1 MPRLFF
7 ALWPDDSARSALA
20 PLARRVAG
28 EGGGRPV
35 PAMNLHLTLAFL
47 GEVAPE
53 RVEAARSAASGIHG
67 ERFEL
72 VLDRV
77 GAFRRAGVGW
87 AGPARAPRA
96 LLELQSALDSALR
109 AAGFTLEDRP
119 FAPHLTLARKLGRP
133 VAATSIEPVA
143 WFVGRFA
150 LVESARDERAYRDVA
165 TWELGKGN

>member
-1 MPRLFF
+1 VPRLFF
-7 ALWPDDSARSALA
+7 ALWPDDSARAALA
-20 PLARRVAG
+20 PLAKRVAG

-35 PAMNLHLTLAFL
+35 PAPNLHLTLAFL
-47 GEVAPE
+47 GEVAPD
-53 RVEAARSAASGIHG
+53 RVEAAKSAASGIRG

-87 AGPARAPRA
+87 AGPAQAPRA
-96 LLELQSALDSALR
+96 LLDLQSALDSALR
-109 AAGFTLEDRP
+109 AAGFKLEDRP

-133 VAATSIEPVA
+133 VAAASIEPVA
-143 WFVGRFA
+143 WLVGRFA

-165 TWELGKGN
+165 TWKLEEGD